1 MSTIVPMYGFGGG
14 GGTGATL
21 TVNAPPGCTVTVS
34 KDGKTKTK
42 TAGADGVAVFRG
54 LATGQ
59 WTVTITDGE
68 QTAQKT
74 VTITADYSTAITFF
88 SATINVSYPAGYT
101 CAATYGDRTFTAP
114 DTNGTW
120 AITVNEPGTWSFSLD
135 GGTAETVTITTNG
148 EEQTLNKWHLYNNGV
163 DNTALTG
170 GLTTS
175 GYKGAS
181 NKWSFNDTNIS
192 VSTGNDVGDVFGTA
206 NKIHM
211 ANVKNGYVR
220 MSSTQ
225 NKWGEY
231 FGVSKSKSADSFI
244 ANTKISGTGNIT
256 AAFDAIDVT
265 ADVYVLFSATANSK
279 LKIYEIWL
287 EC

>member
-21 TVNAPPGCTVTVS
+21 TVNAPAGAVVTVS
-34 KDGKTKTK
+34 KDGKSKTK
-42 TAGADGVAVFRG
+42 TAGADGLAVFNG
-54 LATGQ
+54 LKSGE

-68 QTAQKT
+68 QTAQKA

-101 CAATYGDRTFTAP
+101 CAATYGDRTFTSP

-265 ADVYVLFSATANSK
+265 ADVYVLFSATSNSK

>member
-1 MSTIVPMYGFGGG
+1 MGTAFLYGNGGG
-14 GGTGATL
+14 SGGTGATL
-21 TVNAPPGCTVTVS
+21 TVTAPSGCTVTVT

-42 TAGADGVAVFRG
+42 TAGADGMAVFRG

-101 CAATYGDRTFTAP
+101 CAATYGDMTFTAP

-135 GGTAETVTITTNG
+135 GGTAETVTSTTNG

-181 NKWSFNDTNIS
+181 NRWSFNDTNIS
-192 VSTGNDVGDVFGTA
+192 VSTGSNVSDVFGTA

-231 FGVSKSKSADSFI
+231 FGVSESKSADKFI
-244 ANTKISGTGNIT
+244 ANTKISKTGNIT

-265 ADVYVLFSATANSK
+265 ADVYVVFSATADSK